1 MPKKHRRKNQNTA
14 KSLLALGVVILAGAI
29 VLLKLQAPAT
39 AQTPPAAGQLPEVQ
53 LASALAAGKPVL
65 GFFHSN
71 NCASCIEMIGIVNQ
85 VYPAFSKE
93 IILVDVN
100 VYDPLNE
107 NLLRQEQIRVIPTM
121 IFFNQQGE
129 KETIMG
135 VMQPEQ
141 LRAQLNVIVGD

>member
-1 MPKKHRRKNQNTA
+1 MPKKRRRNNQSKA
-14 KSLLALGVVILAGAI
+14 KSLLVLGVVILVGAI

-39 AQTPPAAGQLPEVQ
+39 AQMPPAAGQLPEVQ
-53 LASALAAGKPVL
+53 LSSALEAGRPVL

-93 IILVDVN
+93 IVLVDVN

-121 IFFNQQGE
+121 IFFGENGE
-129 KETIMG
+129 KQTVMG

-141 LRAQLNVIVGD
+141 LHAQLDALRGD

>member
-14 KSLLALGVVILAGAI
+14 KSLLVLGVIILAGAI
-29 VLLKLQAPAT
+29 VLLKLQASAT
-39 AQTPPAAGQLPEVQ
+39 AQMPPVAGQLPEAQ
-53 LASALAAGKPVL
+53 LSSALAAGRPVL

-85 VYPAFSKE
+85 VYPAFSRE

-121 IFFNQQGE
+121 IFFEQSGE
-129 KETIMG
+129 KQTVMG

-141 LRAQLNVIVGD
+141 LRAQLSAMIGD